1 MGIFAQIG
9 MATAVSLVLAV
20 LLPLVL
26 IFVQHEVRIR
36 RIRLIE
42 EFRRNFFYDPK
53 AAARAERAES
63 ERRRREA
70 AAKAE
75 EAREAEAPLFE
86 AVVAETVLRS
96 VATEE
101 ARRGRPKDCCHRSEP
116 PTKSPSFEF
125 VVTKYIID
133 LFDLCT
139 DEQRET
145 IRKEGA
151 SALSSKELYALV
163 GRTRIWRVASNWYL
177 LFAFLPYAITVTGI
191 TFFVLEGVG
200 RPEVV
205 ALGDKDLP
213 TYLAAGLLGA
223 TFFTLRLLI
232 GSAINFDLTPR
243 VPVRAFGQF
252 VLVTVVMAVY
262 GRIAPPLGEVTPAT
276 GWGQVQ
282 ALWGLA
288 VLAGAFVIG
297 VQPEAGFQFVYTVG
311 RQLAAKSPLRGVF
324 ALIKRTDNR
333 FDDHVGIVPL
343 EVLDGVDFGTRY
355 RLEDVGLCDVQNLAT
370 ANPILLH
377 IETPY
382 GIYQTVD
389 WVAQAQ
395 LCTIAGLERFMIFQ
409 QFNIRTIFDLE
420 RMVLSRQSTHA
431 LRQFVGAILF
441 TPNARLD
448 AVLKAAAEPK
458 SPART
463 LTPLPDPTRKTP
475 LPDGFAATVL
485 ETVAEPADIEQEVCD
500 EETCEPVWRAAG
512 GVPDASIIHA
522 VRVMVDDLHVHRLR
536 EIWERIGRSLGRDAE
551 HLDDTVDAAPPRG
564 D

>member
-53 AAARAERAES
+53 ASARAERAES

-70 AAKAE
+70 AEAETPQDSAAPLREAIVADAVRHPAPAE
-75 EAREAEAPLFE
+75 EARGRKREGCC
-86 AVVAETVLRS
+86 
-96 VATEE
+96 
-101 ARRGRPKDCCHRSEP
+101 RRAEP

-125 VVTKYIID
+125 VVTKYVID
-133 LFDLCT
+133 LFGLC
-139 DEQRET
+139 DNAQRET
-145 IRKEGA
+145 IRRQGA
-151 SALSSKELYALV
+151 SALSSEELYALV
-163 GRTRIWRVASNWYL
+163 GRTRIWKLATNWYL

-191 TFFVLEGVG
+191 TFFILEGVG
-200 RPEVV
+200 ERQVV

-262 GRIAPPLGEVTPAT
+262 GRIAPSIGGASPTDWWEHA
-276 GWGQVQ
+276 Q
-282 ALWGLA
+282 AYWGLA

-297 VQPEAGFQFVYTVG
+297 VQPEAGFQFIYTVG
-311 RQLAAKSPLRGVF
+311 RQLAAKSKLRTVF
-324 ALIKRTDNR
+324 SLIKQTDNR

-343 EVLDGVDFGTRY
+343 EVLDGIDFGTRY

-395 LCTIAGLERFMIFQ
+395 LCTIVGLERFMIFQ
-409 QFNIRTIFDLE
+409 QFSIRTIFDLE
-420 RMVLSRQSTHA
+420 RMVLSRRSTHA

-441 TPNARLD
+441 TPNGRLD
-448 AVLKAAAEPK
+448 AVLKAASEPGA
-458 SPART
+458 PVRT
-463 LTPLPDPTRKTP
+463 LAPLPDPTRATP
-475 LPDGFAATVL
+475 LPTDFAAAVL
-485 ETVAEPADIEQEVCD
+485 ETVAEAGDIEEEVCD
-500 EETCEPVWRAAG
+500 EETCETVWRKATA
-512 GVPDASIIHA
+512 VPDASIVHA

-536 EIWERIGRSLGRDAE
+536 EIWERIGRSLGHDAE
-551 HLDDTVDAAPPRG
+551 HLDDTLDAG
-564 D
+564 QQT

>member
-1 MGIFAQIG
+1 MGIIGQIG

-53 AAARAERAES
+53 AAARAERAAS
-63 ERRRREA
+63 ERRKREA

-75 EAREAEAPLFE
+75 ETREVEAPLLE
-86 AVVAETVLRS
+86 AIVAETVLRS
-96 VATEE
+96 AATEA
-101 ARRGRPKDCCHRSEP
+101 ARGGKRKDCCKRSEP

-145 IRKEGA
+145 IRRQGA
-151 SALSSKELYALV
+151 SALSSEELYALV
-163 GRTRIWRVASNWYL
+163 GRTRIWKVASNWYL
-177 LFAFLPYAITVTGI
+177 LFAFLPYAIAVTGI
-191 TFFVLEGVG
+191 TFFVLEGIG
-200 RPEVV
+200 NPQVV
-205 ALGDKDLP
+205 ALGGKDLP
-213 TYLAAGLLGA
+213 VYLAAGLLGA

-262 GRIAPPLGEVTPAT
+262 GRIAPPLGEATPET

-282 ALWGLA
+282 SLWGLA

-311 RQLAAKSPLRGVF
+311 RQLAAKSPLRSVF

-333 FDDHVGIVPL
+333 FDEHVGIVPL
-343 EVLDGVDFGTRY
+343 EVLDGIDFGTRY

-395 LCTIAGLERFMIFQ
+395 LCTIVGLERFMIFQ
-409 QFNIRTIFDLE
+409 QFSIRTIFDLE
-420 RMVLSRQSTHA
+420 RMVLSRRSTHA
-431 LRQFVGAILF
+431 LRQFAGAILF
-441 TPNARLD
+441 TPNGRLD
-448 AVLKAAAEPK
+448 AVLKAASDPG

-463 LTPLPDPTRKTP
+463 LAPLPDPTRAAP
-475 LPDGFAATVL
+475 LPAGFAAAVL
-485 ETVAEPADIEQEVCD
+485 ETVAEPADIEEEVCD
-500 EETCEPVWRAAG
+500 PETCEPVWRAAKA
-512 GVPDASIIHA
+512 VADASIIHA

-536 EIWERIGRSLGRDAE
+536 EIWERIGRSLGHDAE
-551 HLDDTVDAAPPRG
+551 HLDDSFDAALPR
-564 D
+564 DE